1 MNIVFLLKPKFQTR
15 FLYDHTPVTQALK
28 EMRNSGY
35 SAIPVINK
43 DGTYVGIVSEGDFL
57 RYVLDYGTP
66 MQSPVHPFRV
76 KDIMGDKT
84 STPVKITAKLEDLLW
99 SAVTQNFVPVVD
111 DNDSFVGIITRR
123 SIITYLSNRITDLQ
137 LDMNALH
144 REDAPE
150 DNAEQ

>member
-43 DGTYVGIVSEGDFL
+43 EGRYVGIVSEGDFL
-57 RYVLDYGTP
+57 RYVLDYGTASDS
-66 MQSPVHPFRV
+66 QLRV
-76 KDIMGDKT
+76 KDLISNKA
-84 STPVKITAKLEDLLW
+84 STPVKITASLEDLLW

-111 DNDSFVGIITRR
+111 DNDNFVGIITRR

-137 LDMNALH
+137 LDLDKPH
-144 REDAPE
+144 
-150 DNAEQ
+150 QQ

>member
-15 FLYDHTPVTQALK
+15 FLYDHTPVAQALK
-28 EMRNSGY
+28 EMRNSGF

-43 DGTYVGIVSEGDFL
+43 EGTYVGIVSEGDFL

-66 MQSPVHPFRV
+66 TQSSQSHRV

-84 STPVKITAKLEDLLW
+84 SAPVKITAKLEDLLW

-111 DNDSFVGIITRR
+111 DNDSFVGIITRL

-144 REDAPE
+144 RENTPE
-150 DNAEQ
+150 NTAEK

>member
-15 FLYDHTPVTQALK
+15 FLYDHTPVAQALK

-35 SAIPVINK
+35 SAIPVISK

-66 MQSPVHPFRV
+66 TQSPVHPYRV
-76 KDIMGDKT
+76 KDLISTKT
-84 STPVKITAKLEDLLW
+84 SAPVKITATLEDLLW

-137 LDMNALH
+137 LDLDKPH
-144 REDAPE
+144 H
-150 DNAEQ
+150 Q

>member
-1 MNIVFLLKPKFQTR
+1 MNIVFLMKPKFQTR

-28 EMRNSGY
+28 EMRNSGF

-43 DGTYVGIVSEGDFL
+43 DGTYMGIVSEGDFL

-66 MQSPVHPFRV
+66 TGQSSQSHRV

-84 STPVKITAKLEDLLW
+84 SAPVKITANLEDLLW

-137 LDMNALH
+137 LDMNALQQESSSDEE
-144 REDAPE
+144 RK
-150 DNAEQ
+150 